1 MLRPGSKGLDLHHI
15 HHSGS
20 RQFLCLTPAWL
31 PGQSL
36 FPALIPTRFL
46 SALFLPVLFL
56 PEIIN
61 WQYKI
66 RCQGQPAPH
75 RTVKMVRKP
84 FFQTVFQALRRRVH
98 TALSVFKNRF
108 RHKAFQVGKND
119 EIRLLPRRDDSPV
132 VEMHSP
138 GRSKCSQINCF
149 LCRHPLRHRQPD
161 NPVQVSFHQPVR
173 HRVIGYQ
180 CNIFIE
186 LLPFY
191 HFHDFLF

>member
-1 MLRPGSKGLDLHHI
+1 MLCPGSKGLNLHHI

-20 RQFLCLTPAWL
+20 RQFLYLTPAWL

-36 FPALIPTRFL
+36 FPALIPT
-46 SALFLPVLFL
+46 LFL
-56 PEIIN
+56 PEISN
-61 WQYKI
+61 RQYKI
-66 RCQGQPAPH
+66 RCQCQPALH

-84 FFQTVFQALRRRVH
+84 SFQTFSHALRRRVH

-132 VEMHSP
+132 IEMHSP

-149 LCRHPLRHRQPD
+149 LCRHPLLHRQPD

-173 HRVIGYQ
+173 HRIIGYQ